1 VAGLVAK
8 RRRRMGDMAAHA
20 RGQFGWGFFLR
31 LCEGI
36 GYCSKTSGIA
46 VVLATSVNIVIC
58 YRHAE
63 PNRKQWDQF
72 AW

>member
-1 VAGLVAK
+1 MKTHGRHGGTCMRVVRVGV
-8 RRRRMGDMAAHA
+8 
-20 RGQFGWGFFLR
+20 FLR

-46 VVLATSVNIVIC
+46 VVLATSVNIVIY

-63 PNRKQWDQF
+63 PKRKQWDQF